1 MTNDELWKGIIEDL
15 DIEFLHKFFADSI
28 HLFDLTKPIIF
39 LDKEL
44 SQIMPE
50 SEDSGR
56 SIDKLLQ
63 VSLKTGDNQLIL
75 IHPEVQGYRHE
86 NYAEREFI
94 YFYRLYDRFKIP
106 IVTLVIFTDS
116 ELNYEP
122 SYYSYS
128 FLGTEI
134 LYKYRTYKVMK
145 QSAEAL
151 AASDNPFDAV
161 ILTAYWAIERKREKL
176 SEEDLADLKID
187 LMRRLLVSNYDK
199 KRIRKLLVFIKTYL
213 RFEKPEIILSF
224 EENYLELLKI
234 DKPMGVVE
242 ILIKQAKEETAA
254 VQIQAKQAKEEAAA
268 VQIQAKQAKEEATA
282 QTKIAVSNLR
292 KEGFSTE
299 KIAYLLAMDVD
310 KVKTLLNELDAE
322 SK

>member
-56 SIDKLLQ
+56 SVDKLLQ
-63 VSLKTGDNQLIL
+63 VSLKTGYNQLIL

-94 YFYRLYDRFKIP
+94 YFYRLYDRFKMP

-122 SYYSYS
+122 SFYSYS

-145 QSAEAL
+145 QSAESL
-151 AASDNPFDAV
+151 ASSDNPFDAV

-187 LMRRLLVSNYDK
+187 LMRRLLTSNYDK
-199 KRIRKLLVFIKTYL
+199 NRIRKLLVFIKTYL
-213 RFEKPEIILSF
+213 RFEKPENILKF

-234 DKPMGVVE
+234 DKPMGVIE
-242 ILIKQAKEETAA
+242 IL
-254 VQIQAKQAKEEAAA
+254 AKQAKEEIATI
-268 VQIQAKQAKEEATA
+268 QTQAKHAQEQIIAQAEKEK
-282 QTKIAVSNLR
+282 KIAVSNLR

-299 KIAYLLAMDVD
+299 KIAYLLGMDVD

-322 SK
+322 AK